1 MTPDYRIHVG
11 KDYDS
16 PQRVVA
22 DADGQG
28 GYRCDPEFVTVF
40 YKEAST
46 VTKGKSYFKISSVDD
61 EREVEELA
69 KEHISSTDR
78 EGISK
83 EYSELLLGDVW
94 PECKDKELSSVQVYR
109 LINRIEDNTYCS
121 EVFYFG
127 KDGKK
132 NQIDI
137 RVVHKGDDVILRIRD
152 NCTAFNPTERA
163 SAMEPGEMG
172 KNIGIGMVYRIA
184 REVSYQNLL
193 GLNVLTMRI

>member
-1 MTPDYRIHVG
+1 MPEPLDFIGFSDTL
-11 KDYDS
+11 
-16 PQRVVA
+16 
-22 DADGQG
+22 QG

-69 KEHISSTDR
+69 KEHISSTDK

-132 NQIDI
+132 YVVSVLYPDEDETARKDMMNQFL
-137 RVVHKGDDVILRIRD
+137 RVELITDAGH
-152 NCTAFNPTERA
+152 
-163 SAMEPGEMG
+163 
-172 KNIGIGMVYRIA
+172 
-184 REVSYQNLL
+184 
-193 GLNVLTMRI
+193 